1 MSALPEPDA
10 RFLADKGIEFEAA
23 VNSGMLCVTLK
34 RFRLPDGY
42 EPRDVDLLLR
52 LPAGY
57 PDASPDMYWV
67 QPPVRLVRTG
77 AFPAAADQMESH
89 LGTTWQRFSR
99 HLAPGVWRPGADTLQ
114 AYLALIAT
122 DLARNA

>member
-1 MSALPEPDA
+1 MRALPEQDS
-10 RFLADKGIEFEAA
+10 RFLEEKGIEFEAA
-23 VNSGMLCVTLK
+23 VDSGMLCVTLK

-57 PDASPDMYWV
+57 PDASPDMFWI
-67 QPPVRLVRTG
+67 QPAVRLLKTG
-77 AFPAAADQMESH
+77 SYPAAADQMEHH
-89 LGTTWQRFSR
+89 LGRTWQRFSR

-122 DLARNA
+122 DLARSA